1 MKKKKTAHE
10 PEAEV
15 MSAEEAW
22 EDSQRAAAVLQR
34 NLLKVQPVVRLQV
47 PLTMFMSA
55 LDGLSREELTLLQ
68 KRVAER
74 LAA

>member
-1 MKKKKTAHE
+1 MKKKTAHE

-22 EDSQRAAAVLQR
+22 EDAQRAATLLQK
-34 NLLKVQPVVRLQV
+34 NLLKTQPVVRLQI
-47 PLTMFMSA
+47 PLALFMSS
-55 LDGLSREELTLLQ
+55 LDSLSREELSLLQ
-68 KRVAER
+68 KQVAER

>member
-10 PEAEV
+10 PEADV

-22 EDSQRAAAVLQR
+22 EDTQRAAILLQK
-34 NLLKVQPVVRLQV
+34 NLLKAQPVVRLQI
-47 PLTMFMSA
+47 PLAMFMSA
-55 LDGLSREELTLLQ
+55 LDSLNRDELALLQ

-74 LAA
+74 LVA

>member
-1 MKKKKTAHE
+1 MKKKTAHE

-22 EDSQRAAAVLQR
+22 EDAQRDATLLQK
-34 NLLKVQPVVRLQV
+34 NLLKTQPVVRLQI
-47 PLTMFMSA
+47 PLALFMSS
-55 LDGLSREELTLLQ
+55 LDSLSREELALLQ
-68 KRVAER
+68 KQVAER

>member
-1 MKKKKTAHE
+1 MKKKTAHE

-22 EDSQRAAAVLQR
+22 EDAQRAATLLQK
-34 NLLKVQPVVRLQV
+34 NLLKAQPVVRLQI
-47 PLTMFMSA
+47 PLALFMSS
-55 LDGLSREELTLLQ
+55 LDSLSREELSLLQ
-68 KRVAER
+68 KQVAER